1 MNAYQKWPIGLR
13 CSGGW
18 PWVQNCISGIAHR
31 AVLDCDD
38 AAHFAIACRPN
49 ATLHTGYVLRQED
62 PTQFGFQACQHA
74 GCVNFTGNDVEP

>member
-1 MNAYQKWPIGLR
+1 MFRRMKRPSHSTADL
-13 CSGGW
+13 
-18 PWVQNCISGIAHR
+18 
-31 AVLDCDD
+31 
-38 AAHFAIACRPN
+38 AARTPGCLQGMMTAIQGFRKILGRDTACRPN